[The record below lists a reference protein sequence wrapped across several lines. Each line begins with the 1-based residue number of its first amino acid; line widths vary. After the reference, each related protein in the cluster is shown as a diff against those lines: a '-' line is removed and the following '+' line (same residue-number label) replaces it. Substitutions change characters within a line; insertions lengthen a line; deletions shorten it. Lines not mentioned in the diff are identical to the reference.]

1 MSAGRLPPEAHEAPV
16 PLSPTQREQL
26 LALRRDVAP
35 PETLWAALATRIID
49 PAERERVALPQAL
62 QGELRALRRDPR
74 PAHDLWPAIES
85 RLHRRGGSRRPGPW
99 MAAAASLAAG
109 LVIAFGLLIE
119 RRPDSSLGPAASAG
133 LVSARAPLRP
143 SAEVLAATQTP
154 GRDPELQPASYRP
167 MSRETRALVRANLKI
182 VDSAE
187 TQIQRALADDPDDA
201 AYLQGLLDSARAQ
214 QRHLRSE
221 LAAAP

>member
-1 MSAGRLPPEAHEAPV
+1 MSADRLPPDAHDDPV

-26 LALRRDVAP
+26 LSLRQDAAP
-35 PETLWAALATRIID
+35 PEALWAALATRITD
-49 PAERERVALPQAL
+49 PAERERVTLPPAM
-62 QGELRALRRDPR
+62 QGELAALRRDQR
-74 PAHDLWPAIES
+74 PARDLWPAIEP
-85 RLHRRGGSRRPGPW
+85 RLHRRHGGSGRPRPW

-109 LVIAFGLLIE
+109 LVIVFGL
-119 RRPDSSLGPAASAG
+119 RVDRHPDSLP
-133 LVSARAPLRP
+133 VKAPLRP
-143 SAEVLAATQTP
+143 SAEVLAATLTP

-201 AYLQGLLDSARAQ
+201 AYLQGLLASARAQ

>member
-1 MSAGRLPPEAHEAPV
+1 MSVERLPPDAHEDPV

-26 LALRRDVAP
+26 LALRQDAAP
-35 PETLWAALATRIID
+35 PEALWAALASRIAD
-49 PAERERVALPQAL
+49 PVERERVVLPQAL
-62 QGELRALRRDPR
+62 QGELLALRRDLR
-74 PAHDLWPAIES
+74 PARELWPAIAS

-99 MAAAASLAAG
+99 MAAASLAAG

-119 RRPDSSLGPAASAG
+119 RRPDADLGSAASTG
-133 LVSARAPLRP
+133 TVSARAPLRP
-143 SAEVLAATQTP
+143 SAEVLAATLTP

-201 AYLQGLLDSARAQ
+201 AYLQELLASARAQ